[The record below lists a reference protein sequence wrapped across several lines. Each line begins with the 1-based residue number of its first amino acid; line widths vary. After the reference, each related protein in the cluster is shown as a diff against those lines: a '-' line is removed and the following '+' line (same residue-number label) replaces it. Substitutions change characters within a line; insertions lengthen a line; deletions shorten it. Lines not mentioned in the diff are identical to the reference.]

1 MAKKKKEEKEETKP
15 AGEKFI
21 LCELVESFT
30 EPNWVIIGALSR
42 AGLLEQYNHE
52 LEAYGYE
59 TIEPSISVDELS
71 DIIKEFLGE

>member
-52 LEAYGYE
+52 LEA
-59 TIEPSISVDELS
+59 
-71 DIIKEFLGE
+71 